1 MPVFKGSSSDMV
13 LEDGDELQVPQKP
26 DTVNVLGEVYN
37 PTSLIFEEDNPTVGY
52 YLSRVGGPT
61 ENAEKGQMYVIRAD
75 GTVVSKKGSGSWL
88 SGFESAKLY
97 PGDTILVPQ
106 KVIYP
111 NWMREIKDITQI
123 LYQISLGAAVVIAA
137 LD

>member
-1 MPVFKGSSSDMV
+1 
-13 LEDGDELQVPQKP
+13 
-26 DTVNVLGEVYN
+26 
-37 PTSLIFEEDNPTVGY
+37 
-52 YLSRVGGPT
+52 
-61 ENAEKGQMYVIRAD
+61 
-75 GTVVSKKGSGSWL
+75 
-88 SGFESAKLY
+88 
-97 PGDTILVPQ
+97 VPQ